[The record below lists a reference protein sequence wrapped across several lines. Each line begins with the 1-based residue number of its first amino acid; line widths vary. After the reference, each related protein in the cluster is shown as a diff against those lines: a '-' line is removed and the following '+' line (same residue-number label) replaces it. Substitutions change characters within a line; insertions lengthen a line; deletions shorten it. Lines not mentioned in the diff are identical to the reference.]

1 MADPD
6 ALIGQTVSHYRIIEK
21 LGGGGM
27 GVVYKAEDTRL
38 HRNVA
43 LKFLPDNVAKDPH
56 TLARFQ
62 REAQAASALN
72 HPNICTI
79 HDIGEENDRAFIAME
94 FLEGKTLK
102 YIISGRPMELK
113 TLMDVAIG
121 VADGLHA
128 AHSKGIVHRDIKPAN
143 IFVTESGYAKIL
155 DFGLAKVSS
164 ARVMPGEGETLETQ
178 DVDPDHLTSPGS
190 TIGTVAYMSPEQAR
204 AKELDARTDLFSFGV
219 MLYEM
224 GTGQLPFRGDS
235 SATIFEAILNRTPV
249 PPVRLNPDLPPK
261 LEEIISKS
269 LEKDRNL
276 RYQHASDIRTD
287 LQRLK
292 RDTDSGRSAA
302 SAAVSEVGQA
312 KTVIERRQRMRRR
325 AAAITAAIVIVA
337 AAGFVARRYFQ
348 PSESGRVAVPVN
360 PRQSV
365 AVLGFKNLGSAE
377 ENWLANALPEML
389 NTELAAG
396 AGLRMVSGEDVAKA
410 TEDLAIPQMPSYGKN
425 TLAKLRG
432 ILKSDFV
439 VAGSYV
445 AAGNQK
451 SDSIRLDV
459 HLQDAGS
466 GDTVFSFSQSGT
478 VGDLPE
484 ILKQIG
490 ASVRAKLGIQ
500 GPSDAESAQ
509 ARAAFPA
516 DPEATRLYTE
526 GLAKLRTFDALG
538 ARDPLERS
546 ITLEPNLAGAHAA
559 LANAWQ
565 LLGYDSNAR
574 DEAKKAVE
582 LSANLSRED
591 RRSIEGRY
599 RELTSEWDKAIEIYR
614 SLWGV
619 FTDEPNYALELAR
632 AQTAA
637 GKGKDALATLDELQR
652 LPQMADDPRIDLARA
667 FGAES
672 LSDVKLQQSA
682 AAAAAEKASRLG
694 SRYLA
699 AQAYWQQCNA
709 LSGLGELQK
718 AMLACKQ
725 SAAAA
730 PFALEI
736 EARTK
741 TVEASILLAQ
751 GQVAEALEMR
761 QQALDIARKIGSQK
775 DVIGALMN
783 IANIQATSG
792 RISEAVKNERE
803 AIAIA
808 HEIGDKQ
815 QLLGLENNL
824 GSDLQSEGDYKQAK
838 ELFEDSLKTARDIGD
853 QAGIATALQS
863 LGALALQTGDPSL
876 AERQVRQALTISQ
889 GVSNQNSTA
898 SICISL
904 GDVETVKGNFAEA
917 HKNYEN
923 GLKIFTGAGDQPN
936 IAASNLSLGKLALE
950 EGKAPD
956 AERMARQAI
965 QGFQG
970 SKMPDDEADARS
982 TLARSLML
990 QGKLA
995 DAQREIDTAAKLGAQ
1010 DRIVRISLAIT
1021 AARLKARTG
1030 KQAEARQD
1038 LGSLLNEAKEK
1049 NLVGLQLEV
1058 RLALADLDSLSD
1070 SKRKDSSVTA
1080 LEQDAKNSGYLL
1092 VASKAKHLQAS
1103 RSQ

>member
-1 MADPD
+1 MAEAG
-6 ALIGQTVSHYRIIEK
+6 ALIGQTVSHYRILER

-27 GVVYKAEDTRL
+27 GVVYKAQDTRL
-38 HRNVA
+38 DRFVA
-43 LKFLPDNVAKDPH
+43 LKFLPDEVAHDRH
-56 TLARFQ
+56 ALERFR
-62 REAQAASALN
+62 REAKAASALN

-79 HDIGEENDRAFIAME
+79 HDVGEENGRAFIAME

-102 YIISGRPMELK
+102 RTISGRPMELEQ
-113 TLMDVAIG
+113 LLQVAIE
-121 VADGLHA
+121 VTDALDA

-143 IFVTESGYAKIL
+143 IFVTERGHAKIL
-155 DFGLAKVSS
+155 DFGLAKLSP
-164 ARVMPGEGETLETQ
+164 AAAAADTETLATEEIDQ
-178 DVDPDHLTSPGS
+178 DHLTSPGS
-190 TIGTVAYMSPEQAR
+190 TLGTVAYMSPEQAR
-204 AKELDARTDLFSFGV
+204 AKELDTRTDLFSFGTV
-219 MLYEM
+219 LYEM
-224 GTGQLPFRGDS
+224 ATGQLPFRGES
-235 SATIFEAILNRTPV
+235 TATIFDAILNRAPV
-249 PPVRLNPDLPPK
+249 APLRLNPNLSS
-261 LEEIISKS
+261 EFERIINKA

-276 RYQHASDIRTD
+276 RYQHASDIRAD

-292 RDTDSGRSAA
+292 RDTDSGRGPRSTKDLPLG
-302 SAAVSEVGQA
+302 E
-312 KTVIERRQRMRRR
+312 IESRQRMRRR
-325 AAAITAAIVIVA
+325 AVAITAAIVIVA

-389 NTELAAG
+389 NTELTAG
-396 AGLRMVSGEDVAKA
+396 TGLRMVSGEDVAKA

-591 RRSIEGRY
+591 RHSIEGRY

-632 AQTAA
+632 VQTAA

-699 AQAYWQQCNA
+699 AQAYWQQCSA
-709 LSGLGELQK
+709 LLHIGELQK

-853 QAGIATALQS
+853 QAGIAMAS
-863 LGALALQTGDPSL
+863 LNLGLLALQTGDPAL
-876 AERQVRQALTISQ
+876 AEQQVRQALTISQ
-889 GVSNQNSTA
+889 GVSTQNLTA
-898 SICISL
+898 SICIIL